1 MQGQKPS
8 VLACV
13 TGQFDCDRI
22 IEAAAE
28 TALEN
33 DCELRVISVIDPA
46 GDYGRFADEIQYL
59 DSVAKAFSADLTL
72 MFHNDAARITAQFVG
87 ENNISHIVTG
97 MHDGGD
103 RSFLVRFNE
112 LAPSVSISMVDK
124 DHNVY
129 TMSARVAARI

>member
-1 MQGQKPS
+1 MYSPKPS

-22 IEAAAE
+22 IETAAE
-28 TALEN
+28 IALRQ
-33 DCELRVISVIDPA
+33 DSELRVISVLAPSD
-46 GDYGRFADEIQYL
+46 DYGRFCDQIQYL
-59 DSVAKAFSADLTL
+59 DSVAKAFGADLTL

-87 ENNISHIVTG
+87 ENGISHIVTG

-112 LAPSVSISMVDK
+112 LAPQVSITMVDK
-124 DHNVY
+124 DSNVY
-129 TMSARVAARI
+129 TMETRAAAR

>member
-1 MQGQKPS
+1 MVQSRSG
-8 VLACV
+8 
-13 TGQFDCDRI
+13 
-22 IEAAAE
+22 IEKSREQE
-28 TALEN
+28 TAWHCAGIRN
-33 DCELRVISVIDPA
+33 DEVMKMGIYEDLKGKRVLITGASHGIGKA
-46 GDYGRFADEIQYL
+46 
-59 DSVAKAFSADLTL
+59 VAKAFSADLTL